1 LDIAGRDAGS
11 MERIRHLLQAREFE
25 VPTIAQHGNKFIF
38 EERDVRFNCH
48 CNSPWLKIST
58 VLSQRETGNQ
68 VALDSH
74 RHAVELQYCNAGS
87 VAVKNYTV
95 VAKLIY
101 AIRHRGF
108 MAIGPPIGRK
118 MKSDSSSFNA
128 SAPMTATLNF
138 GCQAGPVSG

>member
-1 LDIAGRDAGS
+1 
-11 MERIRHLLQAREFE
+11 MERIRHFLQARQLQ

-58 VLSQRETGNQ
+58 VLSQRETGNR
-68 VALDSH
+68 VAPDSL

-95 VAKLIY
+95 VANRIF
-101 AIRHRGF
+101 AMRHRGF
-108 MAIGPPIGRK
+108 MAIGPPIGTGDEIGQLFGQNPCA
-118 MKSDSSSFNA
+118 SDHYGYA
-128 SAPMTATLNF
+128 
-138 GCQAGPVSG
+138 

>member
-1 LDIAGRDAGS
+1 
-11 MERIRHLLQAREFE
+11 M
-25 VPTIAQHGNKFIF
+25 PTIAQHGNKFIF

-68 VALDSH
+68 VAPDSL

-95 VAKLIY
+95 VANRIF
-101 AIRHRGF
+101 AMRHRGF
-108 MAIGPPIGRK
+108 MAIGPPMNGR
-118 MKSDSSSFNA
+118 
-128 SAPMTATLNF
+128 
-138 GCQAGPVSG
+138 

>member
-1 LDIAGRDAGS
+1 MDIAGRDAGS
-11 MERIRHLLQAREFE
+11 MERIRHFLQARQLQ

-68 VALDSH
+68 VAPDFL

-95 VAKLIY
+95 VANRIF
-101 AIRHRGF
+101 AMRHRGF
-108 MAIGPPIGRK
+108 MAIGPPMNGR
-118 MKSDSSSFNA
+118 
-128 SAPMTATLNF
+128 
-138 GCQAGPVSG
+138 